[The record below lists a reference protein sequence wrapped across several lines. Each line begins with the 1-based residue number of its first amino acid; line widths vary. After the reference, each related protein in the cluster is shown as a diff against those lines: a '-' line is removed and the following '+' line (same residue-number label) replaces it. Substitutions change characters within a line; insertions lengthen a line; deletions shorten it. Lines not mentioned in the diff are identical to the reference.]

1 VSDVNGDGI
10 PDLVM
15 TESSTIAILLGKGNA
30 TFAAPYYIGAG
41 RSPGDL
47 LIREPARPSRFG
59 WPAGYR
65 GSRHTGGVMVLINT
79 TP

>member
-1 VSDVNGDGI
+1 
-10 PDLVM
+10 M

-47 LIREPARPSRFG
+47 LLENLHGQAAS
-59 WPAGYR
+59 AGLPDVVVPDV
-65 GSRHTGGVMVLINT
+65 TGGVMVLINT